1 MTHKQEEVKSVETEW
16 EITVTE
22 LADKDFK
29 ATCAEQ
35 LKDKHRWNEE
45 RNLTQKQIEL
55 LEPKSTVYKVTNL
68 LDEINRLNCKR
79 KD

>member
-55 LEPKSTVYKVTNL
+55 LEPKVQYIKWQ
-68 LDEINRLNCKR
+68 IYWMRLI
-79 KD
+79 D